1 MEEPF
6 LVASNLRMTY
16 QYGKTE
22 VVALEDVS
30 FTIERNRIT
39 TITGPSG
46 CGKSTILKMILGI
59 TKPTS
64 GTITVD
70 GKPIDR
76 AGLKMAAVFQTSAL
90 LPWLTVQKNVE
101 IVLENLEKDEDRRVE
116 RALRYL
122 KMVGLDGFEEAYPK
136 ELSGGMKQRV
146 SFARALATGPDLLI
160 MDEPFVNLDVFS
172 AEALREELLDLW
184 ENPDL
189 PPRTVIMVTHNVDEA
204 VQMSDKIIVLS
215 RRPSRVIEEMPI
227 TLKRPRNIRSD
238 EFYHSVDSVITTMSR

>member
-1 MEEPF
+1 MEASF
-6 LVASNLRMTY
+6 LVADHLRMTY

-30 FTIERNRIT
+30 FTIERNKIT

-46 CGKSTILKMILGI
+46 CGKSTILKMIMGI
-59 TKPTS
+59 TKPTGGS
-64 GTITVD
+64 ITVD
-70 GKPIDR
+70 GRPINR
-76 AGLKMAAVFQTSAL
+76 VGLKMAAVFQTSAL

-101 IVLENLEKDEDRRVE
+101 IVLEKLETDEGKRVE

-136 ELSGGMKQRV
+136 ELSGGMRQRV

-204 VQMSDKIIVLS
+204 VQMSDKIIILG
-215 RRPSRVIEEMPI
+215 RRPSRVLEEMPI
-227 TLKRPRNIRSD
+227 TLRRPRNIRSD
-238 EFYHSVDSVITTMSR
+238 EFYQSVDSVITAMSR

>member
-1 MEEPF
+1 MEGPF